1 MDNFQLCWFLLLH
14 LFGTQ
19 PHLASQTYQ
28 KKIIHSMPKKLNV
41 CLDVAK
47 NAQKLGIDPILAVSI
62 AYHETRLSY
71 AKSSKGAQGPLGV
84 IPKYHCPKNKPVKK
98 CNLVKAGILAIE
110 KFLEIN
116 MYELCPALAQYNR
129 GLKGK
134 CKKGRSEYKYAKSV
148 LKTMKKLQHAMYPSL
163 CYDPN
168 QDDGC

>member
-14 LFGTQ
+14 LFGNQ
-19 PHLASQTYQ
+19 PHHTSQAYQ

-41 CLDVAK
+41 CLNVTQ
-47 NAQKLGIDPILAVSI
+47 NAAKLGIDPILAASI

-84 IPKYHCPKNKPVKK
+84 IPKYHCPKNKPVEK

-116 MYELCPALAQYNR
+116 RYELCPTLAQYNR

-134 CKKGRSEYKYAKSV
+134 CTKGRSEYNYAKAV
-148 LKTMKKLQHAMYPSL
+148 LKTMKKLQQYTHPAL
-163 CYDPN
+163 CYDP
-168 QDDGC
+168 DLEDGC